1 MAWFY
6 THALMQTHS
15 EYTDDPEEPTA
26 SEPAGRA
33 WGSRKKAPSSH
44 CMCPASWGDCSGQS
58 WEPWGSKSAN
68 PPVQGPHPVNG
79 KNEVQRASPN
89 LHPVPD
95 SGQSSGI
102 YPGLSLRREAPTNLL
117 STTSRQA
124 PSEVL
129 AWSPKCPEQ
138 VPGLRCGQERRSW
151 SCPSPSISPL
161 PDGPR
166 AADPKYPSNVTPEA
180 HTSGMRTL

>member
-1 MAWFY
+1 MQY
-6 THALMQTHS
+6 TQSTQMTQRS
-15 EYTDDPEEPTA
+15 Q
-26 SEPAGRA
+26 R
-33 WGSRKKAPSSH
+33 
-44 CMCPASWGDCSGQS
+44 PASQRGKHEVQERKPLPVTACALHPGGDCSGQS
-58 WEPWGSKSAN
+58 WEPWGFKSAN

-79 KNEVQRASPN
+79 KNEVQPASPT

-102 YPGLSLRREAPTNLL
+102 YPGPSLRREAPTNLL

-124 PSEVL
+124 LAEVL
-129 AWSPKCPEQ
+129 AWSPMCPEQ
-138 VPGLRCGQERRSW
+138 TPGLRCGQERRSW

-166 AADPKYPSNVTPEA
+166 AADPKCPLSMTPEA
-180 HTSGMRTL
+180 PTSGMRTL